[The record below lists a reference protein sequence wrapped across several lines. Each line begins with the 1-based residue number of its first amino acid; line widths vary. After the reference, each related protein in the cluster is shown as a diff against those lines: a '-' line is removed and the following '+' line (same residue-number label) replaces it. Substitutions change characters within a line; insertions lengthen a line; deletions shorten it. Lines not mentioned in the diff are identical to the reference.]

1 MPEYLAY
8 IKSPRFIRKFDEFK
22 EKYQHFYSEEAWD
35 YIESEFYRKI
45 DSKGAPDILMQI
57 YTELELNNKGTFFY
71 KRHLKLLKE
80 LFPISGNILEVCS
93 GYIPSFAN
101 LIANEQL
108 KLNSGTI
115 TIYEPNLVNLTPKH
129 PNMTLHKEEFTLSTE
144 ISQYDLVTALLPCEA
159 TETIIESACRNR
171 KDFYIAMCGCVHTDL
186 GYFYG
191 YMSTS
196 PIIYQNQVIE
206 VTKRLLEEYDNG
218 TLEVTHLTN
227 HPINYPILYNR
238 R

>member
-1 MPEYLAY
+1 MSEYIPYLRSINVTEIFKRFKAKYKDLYPEGAWEF
-8 IKSPRFIRKFDEFK
+8 IEKEFPKQIDTKS
-22 EKYQHFYSEEAWD
+22 
-35 YIESEFYRKI
+35 
-45 DSKGAPDILMQI
+45 APDILMQI
-57 YTELELNNKGTFFY
+57 YTELNLNNKGTIFY
-71 KRHLKLLKE
+71 RRHLKLLRE
-80 LFPISGNILEVCS
+80 LFPITGNLLEIGS

-115 TIYEPNLVNLTPKH
+115 TIYEPNLVSLKPKY
-129 PNMTLHKEEFTLSTE
+129 PNMTLHKEEFTTSTDV
-144 ISQYDLVTALLPCEA
+144 SQYDLITALLPCEA
-159 TETIIESACRNR
+159 TETIIESACKNR
-171 KDFYIAMCGCVHTDL
+171 KDFYIAMCGCVHSDL

-196 PIIYQNQVIE
+196 PLLYQNQLIDKAE
-206 VTKRLLEEYDNG
+206 RLLKEYDNG
-218 TLEVTHLTN
+218 TLEITKLNN